1 MDNQRTEVRPSQL
14 LRAAIP
20 KELSVW
26 QETHWVPSFSLELC
40 ELYLLEERREL
51 SPTGGFACQALS
63 VLSVYLSLCV
73 SRRASLSAPVRAVLC
88 LRVRAPTPAAAR
100 FITWHACVSANVD
113 SVTRW
118 ASHTFQNKRLPPRIT
133 IDPCG
138 ALGCIWKERVC
149 NFVSLSLSL
158 SFSQPDLSSEE
169 CYVSACLQKK
179 ERKKCTG

>member
-1 MDNQRTEVRPSQL
+1 MAGDGV
-14 LRAAIP
+14 
-20 KELSVW
+20 
-26 QETHWVPSFSLELC
+26 ETHWVPSFSLELC

-113 SVTRW
+113 SVTHW